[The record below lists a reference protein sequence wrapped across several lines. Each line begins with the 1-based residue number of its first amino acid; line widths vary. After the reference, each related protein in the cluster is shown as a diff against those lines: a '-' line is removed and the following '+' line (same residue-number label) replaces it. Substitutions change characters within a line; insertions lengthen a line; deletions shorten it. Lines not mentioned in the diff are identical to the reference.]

1 MGLLDTKYE
10 GVRGRDCGGGAG
22 GEGRPG
28 AGGGG
33 FQASGQPLLLSLKV
47 VSLGLCC
54 SLLVLGCV
62 GGCSE
67 IPVGAGAGVGQGWQA
82 EQGRRSLVEPHS

>member
-1 MGLLDTKYE
+1 MWRIE
-10 GVRGRDCGGGAG
+10 QVVRGGPGQ
-22 GEGRPG
+22 GEV
-28 AGGGG
+28 G
-33 FQASGQPLLLSLKV
+33 FRLLGSPSLLSLKM

-62 GGCSE
+62 GGGSE
-67 IPVGAGAGVGQGWQA
+67 IPVGAGAGGGQGWQA

>member
-1 MGLLDTKYE
+1 MWRIEQVVTGGPGQGEVGFRLL
-10 GVRGRDCGGGAG
+10 GS
-22 GEGRPG
+22 P
-28 AGGGG
+28 
-33 FQASGQPLLLSLKV
+33 SLLSLKV

-62 GGCSE
+62 GGGSE
-67 IPVGAGAGVGQGWQA
+67 IPVGAGAGGRQGWQA